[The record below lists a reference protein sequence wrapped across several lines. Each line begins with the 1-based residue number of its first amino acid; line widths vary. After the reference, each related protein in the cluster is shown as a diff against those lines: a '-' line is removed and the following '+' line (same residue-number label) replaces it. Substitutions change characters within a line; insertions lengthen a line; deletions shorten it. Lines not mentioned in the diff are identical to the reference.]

1 MRLTSMTDYALRLLM
16 YLAQQ
21 PGRLCTIAEIA
32 AAHGISEAHLMKITH
47 QLALAGW
54 IETVRGKGGGM
65 RLTLAPA
72 DVNLGEVVRS
82 MESDFQLVEC
92 FGPANTCVITRQCR
106 LTSVLQGAL
115 DAFMAHLDAH
125 TLADLSP
132 VSPAQRRRGRRTV
145 DIKAVP

>member
-21 PGRLCTIAEIA
+21 PERLCTIAEIA
-32 AAHGISEAHLMKITH
+32 SAHQISEAHLMKITH

-54 IETVRGKGGGM
+54 IETLRGKGGGM
-65 RLTLAPA
+65 RLARAPA
-72 DVNLGEVVRS
+72 DINLGEVVRS

-92 FGPANTCVITRQCR
+92 FGPANQCVITRQCQ

-115 DAFMAHLDAH
+115 ASFMTHLDQY
-125 TLADLSP
+125 TLADLLP
-132 VSPAQRRRGRRTV
+132 GKPAAGKTRRRTV
-145 DIKAVP
+145 SIKAA